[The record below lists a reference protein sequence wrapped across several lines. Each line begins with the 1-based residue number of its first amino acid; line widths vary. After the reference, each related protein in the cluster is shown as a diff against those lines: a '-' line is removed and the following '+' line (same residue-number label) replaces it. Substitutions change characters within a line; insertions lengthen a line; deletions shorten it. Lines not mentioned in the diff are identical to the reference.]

1 MPSFENLN
9 MAWIG
14 PPGSGKKTAI
24 QEALKTI
31 AARYGIPYQPTKK
44 FWKLQPDKAGE
55 GGVSNDAGE
64 EKDDDTPT
72 GLPYECSTL
81 HFAFDMYRMSMKDK
95 IYLGSILDRW
105 TNSQNLFLADKGAQA
120 PPRILVLHH
129 AHVMSDESLLLIHH
143 AVESLEG
150 NILIWLTSEEPL
162 PARLQDSFFTV
173 PVAGP
178 DRLGKSI
185 QDTNHLTTHDVWFDW
200 FRAKIKE
207 AREMTLKI
215 DTVLTLR
222 TWVYT
227 CLQRNLR
234 WQQLLYYWFS
244 VLLEMSDELGK
255 EKMRRL
261 VEDILHLEATAGFSS
276 LPSYRIPIAWEAFF
290 LSQVKIL
297 AS

>member
-9 MAWIG
+9 LAWIG

-24 QEALKTI
+24 QDALKTI
-31 AARYGIPYQPTKK
+31 ATTYQIPYQSQKK
-44 FWKLQPDKAGE
+44 YWKLQPDKTE
-55 GGVSNDAGE
+55 GNGASSNASE
-64 EKDDDTPT
+64 EKEEDTPT

-105 TNSQNLFLADKGAQA
+105 TNSQNLLLADKGAQA
-120 PPRILVLHH
+120 PPRILVLYH

-162 PARLQDSFFTV
+162 PPRLGDSFFTV
-173 PVAGP
+173 PVGGE
-178 DRLGKSI
+178 DRLGKAVQAGS
-185 QDTNHLTTHDVWFDW
+185 HLATHDVWLDW

-207 AREMTLKI
+207 AREATLKI
-215 DTVLTLR
+215 DTALTLR

-244 VLLEMSDELGK
+244 VLLEMSNELGK
-255 EKMRRL
+255 AKMRLL

>member
-14 PPGSGKKTAI
+14 PPGAGKKTAI

-31 AARYGIPYQPTKK
+31 ANRYGIPFQTNKK

-55 GGVSNDAGE
+55 GGVSADAGE

-120 PPRILVLHH
+120 PPRILVLQH

-150 NILIWLTSEEPL
+150 NILIWMTSEEPL
-162 PARLQDSFFTV
+162 PARLQDSFFTI
-173 PVAGP
+173 PVSGP
-178 DRLGKSI
+178 DRLGKVI
-185 QDTNHLTTHDVWFDW
+185 QDTNHLATHDVWFDW